1 MKQSARLFYI
11 VAVLALPFVTLG
23 AVTSKLNKQSEH
35 SGSLTATE
43 GTRAGLRGGLHAA
56 KVPATLK
63 LQVSKTQASN
73 LKKTGHKATKHS
85 HSLLQ
90 RRFHTNHRAA
100 QKQNLTEKV
109 GTGICRGSKLR
120 WWIIIKKKCFKAFG
134 KNSKWDR
141 DRQDGKCAEAWNDC
155 NTGFYAVC
163 CTQPLG
169 PRNMDAY
176 CAKQNMTSGDANST
190 NATKD
195 KACQVQ
201 DRMKDVKNA
210 MSGIKDTI
218 KLLGADVIQAT
229 FAGPSPGPA
238 PMPAPAVVMPPPG
251 LQPMGAVS
259 PAPAPMVFGP
269 APPNVMETRC
279 SMLTELTRQA
289 SERIKAIKTWA
300 EDGGIEKHEQHHKHH
315 KDKHHRDNAAD
326 DRQEQADSAEAADP
340 DLFFTV
346 KGVLQVGKKLDHML
360 KATNFCTRGPEE
372 DDDDDDDVEED
383 LAKDPTEDSEDDE
396 EEEEEPVTTVNE
408 TSLLELL
415 NWEGDMNNAVDKF
428 EKEVHPHGFKWW
440 RYRYEYTIVESIVL
454 AFSVM
459 VMYLC
464 MWILHGVSF
473 FESHKFY
480 KTGITQRLDRYAWG
494 YFVFHAAALMIM
506 VTVAYMLYIP
516 WGKQN
521 IFNIFAEAF
530 HDFIDG
536 QFNVPFLGYS
546 WLYMVLDVQFQL
558 FVCFAMYSLFLV
570 MISHKYKKALED
582 FKALGDERDD
592 LDIEPCNKQLYNHLE
607 SIMKRR
613 VESSPEHI
621 NLFTSLKLS
630 FKGVQTLHKPLE
642 AGWNDFRLH
651 LYLTDGLGKSLEYL
665 VQVSLTT
672 NVFLACSSLVVA
684 LLAHHYQVA
693 FMYFLPGFVVLG
705 FAMFIASYFVSRH
718 FRALSEKDDHNTPAK
733 YVTVHSYCRAIQV
746 MLYCVFFSFSRLL
759 LSNDIF
765 EFYPMVYIS
774 ALLGLAVCMALL
786 MVFAGRLIKETV
798 CALILPPHLEQDRFK
813 TNLEQVVFWHT
824 TQKCHECGAQQFP
837 LHASLSHEW
846 AGRMPVGER
855 KGADGDTA
863 RPYSF
868 RG

>member
-1 MKQSARLFYI
+1 MKKSTRLFYV
-11 VAVLALPFVTLG
+11 VAVLALPLATFG
-23 AVTSKLNKQSEH
+23 AVTSKLSKHSDY
-35 SGSLTATE
+35 SGSLTASD
-43 GTRAGLRGGLHAA
+43 GKRFGLRGGPHAPKAPATVALQVAQAKA
-56 KVPATLK
+56 KVSSL
-63 LQVSKTQASN
+63 L
-73 LKKTGHKATKHS
+73 KTGHKAARHS
-85 HSLLQ
+85 NSLLQ
-90 RRFHTNHRAA
+90 RRFHTNHRGTQKHKLA
-100 QKQNLTEKV
+100 QKV
-109 GTGICRGSKLR
+109 GSGVCRGSKLR
-120 WWIIIKKKCFKAFG
+120 WWIIIKKKCNKAFG

-141 DRQDGKCAEAWNDC
+141 DRQDGKCADAWNEC

-169 PRNMDAY
+169 PRDMDAY
-176 CAKQNMTSGDANST
+176 CAQQNSTSGDANST

-201 DRMKDVKNA
+201 DKMKDVKNA
-210 MSGIKDTI
+210 MAGIKDTV
-218 KLLGADVIQAT
+218 KLLSQDVIQPT
-229 FAGPSPGPA
+229 FGPSPGPA
-238 PMPAPAVVMPPPG
+238 PMPAPAVAPPG
-251 LQPMGAVS
+251 LQPMVPA

-289 SERIKAIKTWA
+289 SERIKAIKAWA
-300 EDGGIEKHEQHHKHH
+300 EKGGIEKPEHHNHH
-315 KDKHHRDNAAD
+315 KDKHHHKDDAD
-326 DRQEQADSAEAADP
+326 GSQEQADSAEAGDP

-360 KATNFCTRGPEE
+360 KDASFCNRGPEE
-372 DDDDDDDVEED
+372 DDDDDDDDAEAD
-383 LAKDPTEDSEDDE
+383 LAKDPTVEEDD
-396 EEEEEPVTTVNE
+396 EEEEEPVTTLNE

-440 RYRYEYTIVESIVL
+440 RYRYEYTIVESFVL

-459 VMYLC
+459 LMYLC

-473 FESHKFY
+473 FDSYKFY
-480 KTGITQRLDRYAWG
+480 KTGIAQRLDRYAWG
-494 YFVFHAAALMIM
+494 FFVFHAAAIMIM

-536 QFNVPFLGYS
+536 RFNVPFLGYS

-582 FKALGDERDD
+582 FKALSDERDD
-592 LDIEPCNKQLYNHLE
+592 VSIDPHNQQLYNHLD
-607 SIMKRR
+607 SIIKKR
-613 VESSPEHI
+613 VEKSPESI

-630 FKGVQTLHKPLE
+630 LKGVEALNKPLE
-642 AGWNDFRLH
+642 VGWNEFRLH

-672 NVFLACSSLVVA
+672 NVFLASSSLIVA
-684 LLAHHYQVA
+684 VLAHHYQVA
-693 FMYFLPGFVVLG
+693 FMYFLPGFVAIGL
-705 FAMFIASYFVSRH
+705 AMFIASYFVSRH
-718 FRALSEKDDHNTPAK
+718 FRALSERDDHNTPAK

-774 ALLGLAVCMALL
+774 AVMGLAACMALL

-837 LHASLSHEW
+837 PYASLSREW
-846 AGRMPVGER
+846 AGASGTSFGER
-855 KGADGDTA
+855 KENPLDTA